1 VVVVFVL
8 AGLAVL
14 GAVVVLAMGRGGELA
29 ETHPDHPPLPLP
41 EGRRLTGPA
50 VALLRLPRGLW
61 GYQVPVTD
69 EALRRLA
76 GAITERDDRLA
87 VLERQVDDLRRRLG
101 EPDGPIGALH
111 GIQDQAAANGSA
123 TYRGA
128 VPAHRDDPHGDSK
141 EDPVGE
147 ERS

>member
-1 VVVVFVL
+1 MVVVFIL

-41 EGRRLTGPA
+41 EGRRLTGPE
-50 VALLRLPRGLW
+50 VTFLRLPRGLW

-111 GIQDQAAANGSA
+111 GIQEQAVANG
-123 TYRGA
+123 TPIFREPGA
-128 VPAHRDDPHGDSK
+128 PPRDGPLDDPK
-141 EDPVGE
+141 EEPVGE